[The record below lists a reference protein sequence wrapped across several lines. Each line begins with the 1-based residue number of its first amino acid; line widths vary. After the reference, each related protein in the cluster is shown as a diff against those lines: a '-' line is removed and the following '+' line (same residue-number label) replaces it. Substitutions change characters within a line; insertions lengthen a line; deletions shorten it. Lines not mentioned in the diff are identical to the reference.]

1 MAPLICRKRLQVFLL
16 LVSLLLC
23 FATMARQNQQVGN
36 ELVAPFRIEGIAQN
50 NGGGWPFWK
59 AGFFHIIVNRLSTRN
74 DVLALRDVVTTGG
87 QKGLSKALKKLTP
100 AGHIGTAQ
108 FAIVRCLQTADGG
121 KMLLLIS
128 PEKMCRASINE
139 RVHILGAV
147 QINLDAENKGEGA
160 VAGSVKVTISPA
172 GDLTIEAV
180 GAPSLLL
187 KDVTVKPLKKK

>member
-1 MAPLICRKRLQVFLL
+1 MASYCFQKKFSVFFLL
-16 LVSLLLC
+16 ISLLFCL
-23 FATMARQNQQVGN
+23 AIMARQDQHAKKK
-36 ELVAPFRIEGIAQN
+36 LTAPFRIEGIAQN

-74 DVLALRDVVTTGG
+74 DVLALRDVVAAEG

-100 AGHIGTAQ
+100 AGHIGTTH

-139 RVHILGAV
+139 KVHILGAV

-160 VAGSVKVTISPA
+160 VAGSVKVNISPA
-172 GDLTIEAV
+172 GDLKIEAV